1 MERIDVLLALAL
13 SATLTGTDQGI
24 RDTLARLNYSVGHTL
39 RRTLLAPLLSA
50 KHPLAVV
57 QQSILRLNE
66 ESIVVGEVYHNKT
79 LYNVVL
85 SAEDFDVP
93 LTEDTLVAEIRRIFV
108 EQMGRTQGWLK
119 ITLSPEMGFTGVIH
133 ECWVDLLIKETED
146 VSRSPTE

>member
-24 RDTLARLNYSVGHTL
+24 RDTLARLNYSVGQTL
-39 RRTLLAPLLSA
+39 RRTLLAPIMSA

-57 QQSILRLNE
+57 QESILRLNE
-66 ESIVVGEVYHNKT
+66 ESIVVGEVYHNRT

-93 LTEDTLVAEIRRIFV
+93 LTEAMLVDELCRIFV
-108 EQMGRTQGWLK
+108 EQMGRTKGWLK
-119 ITLSPEMGFTGVIH
+119 ITLSPEMGFTGVVH
-133 ECWVDLLIKETED
+133 ERWADLLIKESLDVLPSATE
-146 VSRSPTE
+146 